1 MMANDKIHQ
10 IHAVARKHELSLM
23 YLFGSQ
29 AEQGLRYLD
38 DTKVLPVQNSDL
50 DIAVA
55 FRNPPLFPMESYGHL
70 YREADKIFYPFDI
83 DLIFMHDVDILLQYE
98 IIKGVRIYEAD
109 ASLAEL
115 CEERIMKLAG
125 DLIVKKRMMDREIME
140 AIEDGY
146 FQFEYTPRS

>member
-1 MMANDKIHQ
+1 MAPDKIYQ
-10 IHAVARKHELSLM
+10 IHAVARTYDLSLI

-29 AEQGLRYLD
+29 AEQGLHYLD
-38 DTKVLPVQNSDL
+38 GTEVLPTENSDL

-55 FRNPPLFPMESYGHL
+55 FRNPPVFPMETYGRL
-70 YREADKIFYPFDI
+70 YRKADEIFYPFDI
-83 DLIFMHDVDILLQYE
+83 DLIFMHEVDILLQYE

-109 ASLAEL
+109 ESFADL

-125 DLIVKKRMMDREIME
+125 DLVVKKRTMDREIME

-146 FQFEYTPRS
+146 FQFEYTPCS

>member
-1 MMANDKIHQ
+1 MMTPDKIYQ
-10 IHAVARKHELSLM
+10 IQALARAYDLALI

-29 AEQGLRYLD
+29 AVQGLHYLD
-38 DTKVLPVQNSDL
+38 GIEALPAENSDL

-55 FRNPPLFPMESYGHL
+55 FHTPPAFTMDTYGHL

-83 DLIFMHDVDILLQYE
+83 DLIFMHDVNILLQYE
-98 IIKGVRIYEAD
+98 IIKGVRIYEVD
-109 ASLAEL
+109 ESLAEL
-115 CEERIMKLAG
+115 FEEKIMKLAG
-125 DLIVKKRMMDREIME
+125 DLIVKKRTMDREIIE